1 LVERKPLKKNKPMKE
16 KIKKIFFEI
25 INWVIVLTAIF
36 FMFAIAPF
44 GFLWPAMPEI
54 QLVRIITIFFSVVL
68 ILYLLRRY
76 ERKN

>member
-1 LVERKPLKKNKPMKE
+1 MKE
-16 KIKKIFFEI
+16 KIKKIFLEI

-44 GFLWPAMPEI
+44 GFLFKETPDI
-54 QLVRIITIFFSVVL
+54 QLIRIITIFFSTILV
-68 ILYLLRRY
+68 LYLLKRY